1 MNFRRTKNRGHATVE
16 AASLSD
22 ILFFLLLFFL
32 IVATMASPNAI
43 KVLLP
48 KASSEESVPRNI
60 INLTI
65 TNDLEYYIEQQKVPA
80 ESLKQALTSVSTTIA
95 SPTVVLRVD
104 KTIQVNELIKVVDV
118 INSLKLPMV
127 VATEKAT
134 I

>member
-1 MNFRRTKNRGHATVE
+1 MNFRKTKHRGHATVE

-32 IVATMASPNAI
+32 IVATMASPHAI

-48 KASSEESVPRNI
+48 QASSQESMPRST

-65 TNDLEYYIEQQKVPA
+65 TEGLDYYIEQEKIPA
-80 ESLKQALTSVSTTIA
+80 EALKPALESISATVEAPTII
-95 SPTVVLRVD
+95 LRVD
-104 KTIQVNELIKVVDV
+104 KSIQVNELIKVVDV

-127 VATEKAT
+127 VATEKVST
-134 I
+134 

>member
-1 MNFRRTKNRGHATVE
+1 MNFRRTKTRGHATVE

-43 KVLLP
+43 QVLLP

-65 TNDLEYYIEQQKVPA
+65 TNELEYYIEQQQVPA
-80 ESLKQALTSVSTTIA
+80 ASLKQALSSISATAV

>member
-1 MNFRRTKNRGHATVE
+1 MNFRRTKNRGHAAVE

-65 TNDLEYYIEQQKVPA
+65 TEQLEYYIEQQPVPA
-80 ESLKQALTSVSTTIA
+80 ASLKEALASISATTI

-127 VATEKAT
+127 VATEKASN
-134 I
+134 

>member
-48 KASSEESVPRNI
+48 KATSEETVPRNI

-65 TNDLEYYIEQQKVPA
+65 TDKLEYYLEQQQVPA
-80 ESLKQALTSVSTTIA
+80 ASLKEALSSVSATAI

-127 VATEKAT
+127 VATEKAS

>member
-1 MNFRRTKNRGHATVE
+1 MNFRKTKHRSYATVE

-32 IVATMASPNAI
+32 IVATMASPHAI

-48 KASSEESVPRNI
+48 QASSQESIPRST

-65 TNDLEYYIEQQKVPA
+65 TQELDYYIEQERIPA
-80 ESLKQALTSVSTTIA
+80 ESLHAALESISATREAPTII
-95 SPTVVLRVD
+95 LRVD

-118 INSLKLPMV
+118 INTLKIPMV

-134 I
+134 S

>member
-1 MNFRRTKNRGHATVE
+1 MNFRRTKNRGHAAVE

-48 KASSEESVPRNI
+48 KASTEESIPRNI

-65 TNDLEYYIEQQKVPA
+65 THELEYYLEQQKVPA
-80 ESLKQALTSVSTTIA
+80 SSLEEALRSISATTN

-104 KTIQVNELIKVVDV
+104 KNIQVNELIKVVDV
-118 INSLKLPMV
+118 INTLKLPMV

-134 I
+134 S